1 MLCARM
7 TAPTWLFKASS
18 ILGMVLTIAPMAQA
32 VPRSTGQMAMQSA
45 PICFI
50 ERSGRTLTNL
60 DRLCGLRNIG
70 TKVDPNGP
78 LDLNIDVNRDGISDQ
93 FLEAAQQNLDAQ
105 EQSEKEYQAK
115 VRRNLPDQEASRL
128 SKEYDARSQKIG
140 RELTDRLPYSN
151 RVRQLFAEAERISEQ
166 INKLPESDK
175 KNREALGRKSNQIYQ
190 KYSQDPSYITVE
202 QAQRKVY
209 KEIERR
215 GSAKWLY
222 SPSGSS

>member
-32 VPRSTGQMAMQSA
+32 APRSTGQMAMQSA

-50 ERSGRTLTNL
+50 ERSGQMLTNL
-60 DRLCGLRNIG
+60 DRLCGLG
-70 TKVDPNGP
+70 SQGKVDPNGP
-78 LDLNIDVNRDGISDQ
+78 IDLNIDVNRDGISDQ

-140 RELTDRLPYSN
+140 RELTDRMPYSKQ
-151 RVRQLFAEAERISEQ
+151 VKQLFAEAERISEQ
-166 INKLPESDK
+166 INKLPQSDK
-175 KNREALGRKSNQIYQ
+175 KNREALEKKSTQIYQ
-190 KYSQDPSYITVE
+190 KYSQDPSYIRVE